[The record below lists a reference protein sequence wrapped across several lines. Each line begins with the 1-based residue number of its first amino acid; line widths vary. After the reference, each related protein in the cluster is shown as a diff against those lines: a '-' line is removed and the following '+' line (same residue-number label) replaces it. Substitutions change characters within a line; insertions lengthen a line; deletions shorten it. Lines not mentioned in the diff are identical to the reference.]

1 MLREVGLP
9 SEAIAMC
16 GAKSIEFQEF
26 VRRVESLQRSSLAP
40 SITFASDDKVVV
52 ERLRPMANLQL
63 SNRGQ
68 SLLRSIMDL
77 LFGFTAARQQPTN
90 AHRCLDYAWR
100 TRLSTFYFAAMS
112 TRTLQERHIVRMF
125 VGMRAS
131 ARSTLRHLQRTCVRN
146 NRNVSSII

>member
-1 MLREVGLP
+1 MVRTDDGGDTTTHDLGLEPFLGHISLFWFHRRWMLREVGLP

-40 SITFASDDKVVV
+40 SMTFASDGKVVV

-63 SNRGQ
+63 SYRGL
-68 SLLRSIMDL
+68 SLLRSVMDL
-77 LFGFTAARQQPTN
+77 LLGFTAARQQRTN

-100 TRLSTFYFAAMS
+100 TRLSTFYFAAMP
-112 TRTLQERHIVRMF
+112 TRTLQ
-125 VGMRAS
+125 G
-131 ARSTLRHLQRTCVRN
+131 TL
-146 NRNVSSII
+146 